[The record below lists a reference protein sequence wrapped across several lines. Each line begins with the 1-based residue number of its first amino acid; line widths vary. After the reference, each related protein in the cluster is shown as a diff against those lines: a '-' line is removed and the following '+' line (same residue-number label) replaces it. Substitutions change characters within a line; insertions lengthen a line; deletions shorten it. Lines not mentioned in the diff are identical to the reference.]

1 MVSPTLMK
9 NNQQGLPHNSQ
20 TFSLVLMALTQ
31 FPVAHSIVSY
41 PAPLQGSGYE
51 TTHNTASN
59 RKLGGDLG
67 TETKDLNFTA
77 SCKRKVWVAPPLLEI
92 AVLNPGFR
100 TGFFLGGWENVDACK
115 GCMRASVHPLDFNEL
130 WTYLRTRNIRSS
142 YNTVSMLLRQLR
154 HQISGG
160 GKTLTGGEILVSP
173 PSPHLCM
180 KPCNLST
187 INGSL
192 YSLMY
197 AFHFDHS
204 CKLAI

>member
-1 MVSPTLMK
+1 MRLR
-9 NNQQGLPHNSQ
+9 
-20 TFSLVLMALTQ
+20 
-31 FPVAHSIVSY
+31 
-41 PAPLQGSGYE
+41 GSGYE
-51 TTHNTASN
+51 TTHSTASN

-142 YNTVSMLLRQLR
+142 YNTVSMLPIVAFEAIMTSNFWGRENSDWGRNPSVLPFPPPLYETLR
-154 HQISGG
+154 S
-160 GKTLTGGEILVSP
+160 
-173 PSPHLCM
+173 
-180 KPCNLST
+180 
-187 INGSL
+187 INN
-192 YSLMY
+192 
-197 AFHFDHS
+197 
-204 CKLAI
+204 